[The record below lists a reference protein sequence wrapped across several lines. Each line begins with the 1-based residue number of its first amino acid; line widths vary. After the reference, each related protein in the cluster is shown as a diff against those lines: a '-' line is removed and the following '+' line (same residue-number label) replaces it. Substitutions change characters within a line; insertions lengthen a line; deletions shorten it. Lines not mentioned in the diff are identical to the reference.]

1 MLTAPALLGLLELTP
16 GSAGEP
22 VPTMPG
28 IDMGRYALVCGGLV
42 AAILAL
48 AWAFKRFLAGNMT
61 LRAGQRAMKVVDV
74 LPLGGKRQLAVVRCY
89 DRSFLIGMG
98 EREVNLVTE
107 LDAEEDLEGQLL
119 ASKPSEGR
127 SFKSLFQR
135 AVREAPPGVAAAA
148 VPQPEPRAAQAEP
161 PPRAST
167 PSMDPHGLGP
177 GVLG

>member
-1 MLTAPALLGLLELTP
+1 MLTTPLLQSALLGLVELGP
-16 GSAGEP
+16 APAGEP

-42 AAILAL
+42 AAILLL

-98 EREVNLVTE
+98 EREVSLVTE
-107 LDAEEDLEGQLL
+107 LDAEEDLEGQLTV
-119 ASKPSEGR
+119 SKPSEGR

-135 AVREAPPGVAAAA
+135 AVREAPTEPAAA
-148 VPQPEPRAAQAEP
+148 PQPEPSAEP
-161 PPRAST
+161 AAAA
-167 PSMDPHGLGP
+167 PSDNSPGLGP

>member
-1 MLTAPALLGLLELTP
+1 MYPPLALQNALLGLVEL
-16 GSAGEP
+16 GSEPTGESAS
-22 VPTMPG
+22 TMPG
-28 IDMGRYALVCGGLV
+28 IDMTRYALVCFGLV
-42 AAILAL
+42 AVILVL
-48 AWAFKRFLAGNMT
+48 AWAFKRFMAGNMS

-107 LDAEEDLEGQLL
+107 LDSQEDLEGQL
-119 ASKPSEGR
+119 AVAKPSEGR

-135 AVREAPPGVAAAA
+135 AVREAPAPAAAA
-148 VPQPEPRAAQAEP
+148 AAAPVATETITP
-161 PPRAST
+161 PAA
-167 PSMDPHGLGP
+167 PSIEGPGLGT